1 MSIPNLILT
10 YVVVLLGGLAGIGI
24 YSELRRR
31 RFQPT
36 DPTQPAADDRVDDAF
51 LWNVTFSGEFRAYHL
66 RYFTGIFNL
75 LDVRD
80 ARMGF
85 PTSVD
90 YPQSLIPR
98 YGRSMRAG
106 LSLAF

>member
-1 MSIPNLILT
+1 LRWAASWCWIRAGTFRQTDLT
-10 YVVVLLGGLAGIGI
+10 QL
-24 YSELRRR
+24 
-31 RFQPT
+31 PT
-36 DPTQPAADDRVDDAF
+36 DNRVDDAV
-51 LWNVTFSGEFRAYHL
+51 LWNVSFSGEYRAYHL

-90 YPQSLIPR
+90 YPPNLIPR

-106 LSLAF
+106 LALTF